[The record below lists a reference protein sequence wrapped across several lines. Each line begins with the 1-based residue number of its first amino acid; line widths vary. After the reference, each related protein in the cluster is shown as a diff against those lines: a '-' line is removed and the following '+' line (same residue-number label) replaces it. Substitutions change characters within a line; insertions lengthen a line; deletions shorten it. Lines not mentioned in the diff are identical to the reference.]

1 MANNKNSNKKGFG
14 IKIMAIVLAALMLSG
29 AVATLISLLLL

>member
-1 MANNKNSNKKGFG
+1 MNKRNKKGLG
-14 IKIMAIVLAALMLSG
+14 VKVMAIVLAALMLSG

>member
-1 MANNKNSNKKGFG
+1 MNNGNKKGLG
-14 IKIMAIVLAALMLSG
+14 VKIMAIALAALMLSG

>member
-1 MANNKNSNKKGFG
+1 MSSNKNNKKGLG
-14 IKIMAIVLAALMLSG
+14 VKIMAIVLAALMLSG

>member
-1 MANNKNSNKKGFG
+1 MNKGNKKGLG
-14 IKIMAIVLAALMLSG
+14 VKIMAITLAALMLSG